1 MLILAPFQ
9 HIDRIQ
15 SLVCLL
21 LAFSF
26 GTTFG
31 SLIQFPCFI
40 CLFYIPIYSSFSS
53 YFSSWF
59 LFALF
64 LRPAL
69 IIQPMLAFPHV
80 LPPLDLLCPRIAGV
94 QHPHAFPLLDLLC
107 PRITAVYHHGHLL
120 LLLGFVSLGCML
132 LSVYPFIL
140 VYSTCF

>member
-1 MLILAPFQ
+1 MLILVPFQ
-9 HIDRIQ
+9 HIDRIE

-80 LPPLDLLCPRIAGV
+80 LPPLDLLCPRI
-94 QHPHAFPLLDLLC
+94 
-107 PRITAVYHHGHLL
+107 TAVYHHGHLL

>member
-1 MLILAPFQ
+1 MLILVPFQ
-9 HIDRIQ
+9 HIDRIE

-53 YFSSWF
+53 YFSFWF

-80 LPPLDLLCPRIAGV
+80 LPPLIFCVLGLQECSTHMLSLSLISCVLGLQLC
-94 QHPHAFPLLDLLC
+94 
-107 PRITAVYHHGHLL
+107 ITMATFCFFLI
-120 LLLGFVSLGCML
+120 
-132 LSVYPFIL
+132 LSH
-140 VYSTCF
+140 